1 MTRDSEPRKE
11 YCTSMVFNVVLL
23 PTLFPTCSLHACNLN
38 EDIAILPGGLETEI
52 GERGI
57 NLSGGQKARVALARA
72 VYRDADVYLLDDPL
86 SAVDAHVGQW
96 LFSEC
101 LVKHL
106 AGKTRVLVTHQVHL
120 LNQCDKVVVLV
131 DGELKAVGS
140 FEELV
145 NRTDIN
151 IDDILGVNR
160 EIGEEDVT
168 AAPALGTVEEVDD
181 EQAENESDILSVT
194 VKADEE
200 DVSEEEREVPVD
212 KVVAEDD
219 TNALV
224 LKDADD
230 GTRLITLEEKTEG
243 SISWDAYVY
252 YVKSGGYFLFFMIVF
267 FAVASQ
273 GLALLAAFWLA
284 HWGQVSAGAVQR
296 GGTIKQQRQCDLP
309 QHVRSACADGSGSSL
324 YPLAIHCPS
333 SSRGLIGASSRN
345 SHLDTGCPRC
355 FLRCHSAGQDPQQ
368 ILL

>member
-1 MTRDSEPRKE
+1 MD
-11 YCTSMVFNVVLL
+11 
-23 PTLFPTCSLHACNLN
+23 ACNLN

-120 LNQCDKVVVLV
+120 LNQCDMVVVLV

-160 EIGEEDVT
+160 DSSASMSKENSTGSLSAIASSFEEQETHKPAELSESDAQVPAEEDASPPAAVDAETLLVT
-168 AAPALGTVEEVDD
+168 
-181 EQAENESDILSVT
+181 
-194 VKADEE
+194 K
-200 DVSEEEREVPVD
+200 
-212 KVVAEDD
+212 
-219 TNALV
+219 
-224 LKDADD
+224 
-230 GTRLITLEEKTEG
+230 LIEMEEKSLG
-243 SISWDAYVY
+243 SVPYSAYSY
-252 YVKSGGYFLFFMIVF
+252 YIRAGGLEFFFIAMVF
-267 FAVASQ
+267 AFGSQ
-273 GLALLAAFWLA
+273 GFSLLATFWLS
-284 HWGQVSAGAVQR
+284 HWGQVSADAAIHVPPKPLSGSENILYLDTYALLTMAGVVLVVARSVALVQLR
-296 GGTIKQQRQCDLP
+296 L
-309 QHVRSACADGSGSSL
+309 GSSL
-324 YPLAIHCPS
+324 KLHNQLLRSTLKAPVAFFGKGTVSLLVFLVNFLWQLLVDVTPLGRVLNRFS
-333 SSRGLIGASSRN
+333 SGSYNLTYFHEINLIFD
-345 SHLDTGCPRC
+345 L
-355 FLRCHSAGQDPQQ
+355 
-368 ILL
+368 